1 MRLSL
6 RALRQRWGIAAP
18 RLAVT
23 THVAWYWRAL
33 GIVAVLSVSL
43 VLAMW
48 MYDAGRRI
56 AGFDATAAEGELAT
70 LRHRVTV
77 LEDELKGLRAGA
89 ASSESRLQI
98 EKTAQGQLAKQ
109 LKAVE
114 AENARLREDVS
125 FFENLAARGTGED
138 KLAVSRFKVE
148 TDAMPGEF
156 RYRVLVTQGGQKERE
171 FNGRLQFVVNM
182 QLGGREVAVVIPED
196 KAEEAAYRLTFKR
209 FYRAEGSFRVD
220 PKATVRSV
228 QVRVIEAGTTQPR
241 ATQSYT
247 LS

>member
-1 MRLSL
+1 MRFSF
-6 RALRQRWGIAAP
+6 RALRRRWGIAAP
-18 RLAVT
+18 KLAVIP
-23 THVAWYWRAL
+23 HVAWYWRLA
-33 GIVAVLSVSL
+33 GIVAVLTLSL

-56 AGFDATAAEGELAT
+56 GGFDATTAEGELTT
-70 LRHRVTV
+70 LRNRVSA
-77 LEDELKGLRAGA
+77 LEDELKRLRAVN
-89 ASSESRLQI
+89 ASADSRLQI
-98 EKTAQGQLAKQ
+98 EKAAQAQLVRQ

-125 FFENLAARGTGED
+125 FFEGLAARGITDD

-148 TDAMPGEF
+148 HDAMPGEY
-156 RYRVLVTQGGQKERE
+156 RYRVLVTQGGPKDRE
-171 FNGRLQFVVNM
+171 FHGRLQFVVNM
-182 QLGGREVAVVIPED
+182 QLGGRDVAVVIPED
-196 KAEEAAYRLTFKR
+196 KADEAAYRLNFKR
-209 FYRAEGSFRVD
+209 FFRAEGSFRVD

-228 QVRVIEAGTTQPR
+228 QVRVIEAGATQPR

>member
-1 MRLSL
+1 
-6 RALRQRWGIAAP
+6 
-18 RLAVT
+18 
-23 THVAWYWRAL
+23 
-33 GIVAVLSVSL
+33 
-43 VLAMW
+43 
-48 MYDAGRRI
+48 
-56 AGFDATAAEGELAT
+56 
-70 LRHRVTV
+70 
-77 LEDELKGLRAGA
+77 
-89 ASSESRLQI
+89 
-98 EKTAQGQLAKQ
+98 
-109 LKAVE
+109 
-114 AENARLREDVS
+114 
-125 FFENLAARGTGED
+125 
-138 KLAVSRFKVE
+138 
-148 TDAMPGEF
+148 MPGEF

>member
-1 MRLSL
+1 MPFSL
-6 RALRQRWGIAAP
+6 RALRHRWGIAAP
-18 RLAVT
+18 KLAV
-23 THVAWYWRAL
+23 HPQVAWYWRAAVV
-33 GIVAVLSVSL
+33 VAVLTVSL

-56 AGFDATAAEGELAT
+56 GGFDATTAEGELST
-70 LRHRVTV
+70 LRNRVAD
-77 LEDELKGLRAGA
+77 LENELKGLRASA
-89 ASSESRLQI
+89 QSADNRLQI
-98 EKTAQGQLAKQ
+98 EKTAQAQLVKQ
-109 LKAVE
+109 LKTVE

-125 FFENLAARGTGED
+125 FFEGLAARGVTEE

-148 TDAMPGEF
+148 HDAMPGEY
-156 RYRVLVTQGGQKERE
+156 RYRVLVTQGGPKDRE

-182 QLGGREVAVVIPED
+182 QLGGREVAVVIPEE
-196 KAEEAAYRLTFKR
+196 KSEEAAYRLNFKR
-209 FYRAEGSFRVD
+209 FFRAEGSFRVD

-228 QVRVIEAGTTQPR
+228 QVRVIEAGATQPR